1 MKKANGADDFHLRH
15 LLLKR
20 KVCVMKQ
27 QHKGSITSKE
37 MRVFPYL
44 LILPNFLI
52 FTIFIIVPAIFGIY
66 YSLTDWS
73 GIGDLNFIGLENY
86 AELLG
91 DTRFWLSVRQTFIY
105 ALIAL
110 PLIVMIPLLL
120 ATQLVKSIRCRSFFR
135 AVFYWPSMISYIVVG
150 LLFQFIFGDSTGV
163 INYLLSVFHFSE
175 VSWFTN
181 GITAMAVVILA
192 SVWSRSGFY
201 MVTFISGL
209 TSIDDTY
216 YEAAEVDGASSF
228 RKFWSITL
236 PLLKPTTFLVII
248 LGFIDLFKQYG
259 LVLTLTN
266 GGPAGM
272 TKFAV
277 QYIYEEAFQRFELG
291 YASALSMVLM
301 VILAVLTL
309 VQFKLNKGGAVNE

>member
-1 MKKANGADDFHLRH
+1 MKKQ
-15 LLLKR
+15 K
-20 KVCVMKQ
+20 
-27 QHKGSITSKE
+27 KGSITSTE

-52 FTIFIIVPAIFGIY
+52 FTIFIIVPALFGLY
-66 YSLTDWS
+66 YSLTDWA
-73 GIGDLNFIGLENY
+73 GIGEANFIGLENY

-91 DTRFWLSVRQTFIY
+91 DTRFWISIRQTFVY
-105 ALIAL
+105 AVIAL
-110 PLIVMIPLLL
+110 PLIVAIPLLL
-120 ATQLVKSIRCRSFFR
+120 ATQLVKSIRFRSFFR
-135 AVFYWPSMISYIVVG
+135 AAFYWPSMISYIVVG

-175 VSWFTN
+175 VNWFTN
-181 GITAMAVVILA
+181 GVTAMAVVIIA

-209 TSIDDTY
+209 SSIDDTY
-216 YEAAEVDGASSF
+216 YEAAEVDGASAF

-301 VILAVLTL
+301 VILAALTL
-309 VQFKLNKGGAVNE
+309 IQFKVNKGGAVNE

>member
-1 MKKANGADDFHLRH
+1 M
-15 LLLKR
+15 
-20 KVCVMKQ
+20 
-27 QHKGSITSKE
+27 
-37 MRVFPYL
+37 
-44 LILPNFLI
+44 
-52 FTIFIIVPAIFGIY
+52 
-66 YSLTDWS
+66 
-73 GIGDLNFIGLENY
+73 
-86 AELLG
+86 
-91 DTRFWLSVRQTFIY
+91 RQTFIY
-105 ALIAL
+105 ALITL

-175 VSWFTN
+175 VNWFTN
-181 GITAMAVVILA
+181 GITAMAVVVLA

-236 PLLKPTTFLVII
+236 PLLKPTTFLVVI

-259 LVLTLTN
+259 LVLTLTD
-266 GGPAGM
+266 GGPAGV

-301 VILAVLTL
+301 VILAFLTL
-309 VQFKLNKGGAVNE
+309 VQFKLNKGGAVNG